1 MRLPTAP
8 VLRLPLLLLLATV
21 AVPAAAQATCD
32 NCGRIESI
40 QSVQETSS
48 WTPLG
53 SVAVAGDSTGR
64 TTTAY
69 NFSTGNMVTLG
80 AAGGAGYARRS
91 SQSQRARWE
100 IVVRMDAGGTRSL
113 RQGYEPALR
122 VGDRVRVFGT
132 QVELAD

>member
-1 MRLPTAP
+1 MRLPI
-8 VLRLPLLLLLATV
+8 LILLAV
-21 AVPAAAQATCD
+21 LAIPAPAQNTCD
-32 NCGRIESI
+32 NCGRVEAIRTVE
-40 QSVQETSS
+40 ETSS

-53 SVAVAGDSTGR
+53 SASVAGDTAGR

-69 NFSTGNMVTLG
+69 NFTTGNMVTLG

-91 SQSQRARWE
+91 QQYQHPRWE
-100 IVVRMDAGGTRSL
+100 VVVRMEAGGTRSL

-122 VGDRVRVFGT
+122 VGDRVRVYGT